1 MGVDRGPMLALIDYG
16 AGNAHSV
23 QKAFAY
29 LGAKTVLTN
38 DAKQVVSS
46 DGIILTG
53 IGTYQSG
60 MTNLMQ
66 RHLIGPIRRAV
77 EQGVPLLGIGLG
89 MELLFDY
96 STEGGLIPGL
106 GLIKGRVTEIP
117 STPQLPI
124 VGWNMNRLENPV
136 SRFNQID
143 EEYTYFVHSYYV
155 QTAPQNIVA
164 TAEYGVV
171 IPTIVHR
178 GNVVGMQFQA
188 EKSGPMGL
196 NLLNDFLEGVVAR

>member
-1 MGVDRGPMLALIDYG
+1 MLALIDYG

-46 DGIILTG
+46 DEIILTG

-117 STPQLPI
+117 STPQLPVPI

-143 EEYTYFVHSYYV
+143 EEYTYFVHSHYV

-188 EKSGPMGL
+188 KKSGPMGL
-196 NLLNDFLEGVVAR
+196 NLLNDFLEGVVVR

>member
-1 MGVDRGPMLALIDYG
+1 M
-16 AGNAHSV
+16 
-23 QKAFAY
+23 
-29 LGAKTVLTN
+29 TN

-60 MTNLMQ
+60 MTNFMQ

-77 EQGVPLLGIGLG
+77 EQGVPLLGIGLD

-106 GLIKGRVTEIP
+106 GLIKGRVTEIL
-117 STPQLPI
+117 STPQLPVPI

-155 QTAPQNIVA
+155 QTAPQKIVA

>member
-1 MGVDRGPMLALIDYG
+1 M
-16 AGNAHSV
+16 
-23 QKAFAY
+23 
-29 LGAKTVLTN
+29 GAKTVLTN

-60 MTNLMQ
+60 MTNFMQ

-77 EQGVPLLGIGLG
+77 EQGVPLLGIGLD

-96 STEGGLIPGL
+96 STEGGLILGL

-117 STPQLPI
+117 STPQLPVPI

>member
-1 MGVDRGPMLALIDYG
+1 M
-16 AGNAHSV
+16 
-23 QKAFAY
+23 
-29 LGAKTVLTN
+29 GAKTVLTN

-60 MTNLMQ
+60 MTNFMQ

-77 EQGVPLLGIGLG
+77 EQGVPLLGIGLD

-117 STPQLPI
+117 STPQLPVPI
-124 VGWNMNRLENPV
+124 VGWNMNRLETRSAALTKLMRSTPTLSTLITSKRRPKTLSPRPNTGSS
-136 SRFNQID
+136 SRRSF
-143 EEYTYFVHSYYV
+143 TG
-155 QTAPQNIVA
+155 A
-164 TAEYGVV
+164 TW
-171 IPTIVHR
+171 
-178 GNVVGMQFQA
+178 
-188 EKSGPMGL
+188 SGCSFKPKRAGQW
-196 NLLNDFLEGVVAR
+196 A

>member
-1 MGVDRGPMLALIDYG
+1 M
-16 AGNAHSV
+16 
-23 QKAFAY
+23 
-29 LGAKTVLTN
+29 VLTN

-60 MTNLMQ
+60 MTNFMQ

-117 STPQLPI
+117 STPQLPVPI

-136 SRFNQID
+136 SRFN
-143 EEYTYFVHSYYV
+143 
-155 QTAPQNIVA
+155 
-164 TAEYGVV
+164 
-171 IPTIVHR
+171 
-178 GNVVGMQFQA
+178 
-188 EKSGPMGL
+188 
-196 NLLNDFLEGVVAR
+196 

>member
-1 MGVDRGPMLALIDYG
+1 
-16 AGNAHSV
+16 
-23 QKAFAY
+23 
-29 LGAKTVLTN
+29 

-96 STEGGLIPGL
+96 SMEGGLIPGL
-106 GLIKGRVTEIP
+106 GLIKGRVPEIP
-117 STPQLPI
+117 STPATA
-124 VGWNMNRLENPV
+124 GADCRLEHEPAGKPG
-136 SRFNQID
+136 Q
-143 EEYTYFVHSYYV
+143 
-155 QTAPQNIVA
+155 P
-164 TAEYGVV
+164 
-171 IPTIVHR
+171 
-178 GNVVGMQFQA
+178 
-188 EKSGPMGL
+188 L
-196 NLLNDFLEGVVAR
+196 

>member
-1 MGVDRGPMLALIDYG
+1 M
-16 AGNAHSV
+16 
-23 QKAFAY
+23 
-29 LGAKTVLTN
+29 TN

-60 MTNLMQ
+60 MTNFMQ

-117 STPQLPI
+117 STPQLPVPI
-124 VGWNMNRLENPV
+124 VGWNMNRLETRSAALTKLMRSTPTLSTLITSKRRPKTLSPRPNTGSS
-136 SRFNQID
+136 SRRSF
-143 EEYTYFVHSYYV
+143 TG
-155 QTAPQNIVA
+155 A
-164 TAEYGVV
+164 TW
-171 IPTIVHR
+171 
-178 GNVVGMQFQA
+178 
-188 EKSGPMGL
+188 SGCSFKPKRAGQW
-196 NLLNDFLEGVVAR
+196 A